1 MCDGSD
7 RDRSLRTA
15 CEGTPCELQELHAR
29 RHTHASPTMVDVVT
43 SGEPV
48 RASVTVVLRRYFSLV
63 EPKQSVPVG

>member
-1 MCDGSD
+1 
-7 RDRSLRTA
+7 
-15 CEGTPCELQELHAR
+15 
-29 RHTHASPTMVDVVT
+29 MVDVVT